1 MHYIFKCNVKLHC
14 NSVILPPVLYRAPNF
29 LCKEEIWLTTK
40 RLMMISMRMSK
51 DGAED
56 VAEDVGEGGEKEGAE
71 DEAQTEDEGQA
82 GDVEEV
88 EDKAEDKGEAGVKMP
103 SHHKRHQEEV
113 VDSCCLKKMQH
124 KIRPIMKH
132 NWW

>member
-1 MHYIFKCNVKLHC
+1 MNPKYTFGCPTKFEFKIIF
-14 NSVILPPVLYRAPNF
+14 STF
-29 LCKEEIWLTTK
+29 D
-40 RLMMISMRMSK
+40 RL
-51 DGAED
+51 
-56 VAEDVGEGGEKEGAE
+56 E
-71 DEAQTEDEGQA
+71 DEDQREDEGQA

-124 KIRPIMKH
+124 KTRPIMKH